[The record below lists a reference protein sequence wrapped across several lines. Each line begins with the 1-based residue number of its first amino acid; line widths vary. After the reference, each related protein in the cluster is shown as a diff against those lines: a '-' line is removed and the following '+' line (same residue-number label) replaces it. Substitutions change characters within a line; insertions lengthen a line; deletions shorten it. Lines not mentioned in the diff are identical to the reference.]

1 MSVTTISTN
10 GMCREEWIEHRRLG
24 IGGSDAAAIIG
35 LNPWVTPYTIWAD
48 KTGRLPEKEDNEAM
62 RQGRDLEAYVAERF
76 TEETGKKVRR
86 KNAILISDE
95 YPFMM
100 ANIDREV
107 VGEDAGLECK
117 TTSMMNLRKFK
128 NGEYPETY
136 YVQCMHYMAVTGYQR
151 WYLAVLVLNQ
161 GFYVF
166 CIERDEDEIAA
177 LIKGEQD
184 FWENYVV
191 TDTPP
196 PVDGLA
202 PTTAAINAL
211 YPGGKGEV
219 TLGGLETDLKN
230 LCDVKNEIK
239 ILEGLKEKYEQEIKE
254 AMRDY
259 EKATCGDYTI
269 SWRSQSRSSFDAKAF
284 AVEHPEMD
292 LSRFYKTSEYRVF
305 SVKGGK

>member
-35 LNPWVTPYTIWAD
+35 LNPWVAPYTIWAS

-100 ANIDREV
+100 ANIDRDV

-117 TTSMMNLRKFK
+117 TTSMMNLKKFK
-128 NGEYPETY
+128 NGEYPENY
-136 YVQCMHYMAVTGYQR
+136 YVQCMHYMAVAGAER

-166 CIERDEDEIAA
+166 CIERDEEEIAA
-177 LIKGEQD
+177 LIKAEQD
-184 FWENYVV
+184 FWENYIVP
-191 TDTPP
+191 DEAP
-196 PVDGLA
+196 PVDGMA

-259 EKATCGDYTI
+259 ERATCGDYTI
-269 SWRSQSRSSFDAKAF
+269 SWRSHSRSSFDAKAF

-305 SVKGGK
+305 NVKGGK

>member
-62 RQGRDLEAYVAERF
+62 RQGRDLESYVAERF

-100 ANIDREV
+100 ANIDRDV

-117 TTSMMNLRKFK
+117 TTSMMNLKKFK

-136 YVQCMHYMAVTGYQR
+136 YVQCMHYMAVTGAER

-166 CIERDEDEIAA
+166 CIERDEEEIAA
-177 LIKGEQD
+177 LIKAEQD
-184 FWENYVV
+184 FWENYIMP
-191 TDTPP
+191 DEAP

-219 TLGGLETDLKN
+219 ILGGFETGLKN

-292 LSRFYKTSEYRVF
+292 LSKYYKTSDYRVF